1 VDPALDMLSPSGDA
15 EDPLAAV
22 AHFRPHR
29 AAAAGAMHDPV
40 RNAAQRHHGARK
52 KGCCLRQPTEARSDP
67 AAVALREILGVCD
80 GAAGRH
86 GQDRFAV
93 ARVNAQGVAPRPA
106 MPAQPDRIDLG
117 AVFDEKSRGFGRPPI
132 KEGASGHV

>member
-1 VDPALDMLSPSGDA
+1 MNPAFDMFGPSGDA
-15 EDPLAAV
+15 ENPLAAV

-29 AAAAGAMHDPV
+29 AADAGAMHDPV

-52 KGCCLRQPTEARSDP
+52 KGCRLRQTAEARGDP
-67 AAVALREILGVCD
+67 AAVTLREILGVGD

-93 ARVNAQGVAPRPA
+93 ARMNAQGVAPRAP
-106 MPAQPDRIDLG
+106 MPAQPDRIDL
-117 AVFDEKSRGFGRPPI
+117 
-132 KEGASGHV
+132 